1 MVDPEL
7 IDLLAQLPPGQRDE
21 VVRRA
26 ASTRKRRIADA
37 VCRVRAAILPMVS
50 DRSAADIIAAV
61 AHGRRVRQV
70 PLLRDVVEQRLR
82 DELGSFD
89 DLPEAERLRQLLRE
103 N

>member
-7 IDLLAQLPPGQRDE
+7 VALLAKLPLAERDE
-21 VVRRA
+21 VVQRA

-37 VCRVRAAILPMVS
+37 VCRVRAALLPMVS
-50 DRSAADIIAAV
+50 DRAAADIIAAV
-61 AHGRRVRQV
+61 AHGRRCRQV
-70 PLLRDVVEQRLR
+70 PLLRDAVERRLR